1 MTLAWRI
8 ATERAK
14 KLGDLPQLSLSNDC
28 RLYLTNVGYRG

>member
-14 KLGDLPQLSLSNDC
+14 KLGWIGVRMPIPTEIPLPFS
-28 RLYLTNVGYRG
+28 RER

>member
-14 KLGDLPQLSLSNDC
+14 KLGNLPQLSLSNEC
-28 RLYLTNVGYRG
+28 PLL